1 MDGFSR
7 PSVLDIEVACFLVL
21 ALDVFGGLKIEVSST
36 GDTCI
41 SVGDSGC
48 ASDRYWS
55 MVV

>member
-21 ALDVFGGLKIEVSST
+21 ALDVFGGLKIEVSSA